1 VPILHQDAHNSPGVY
16 RAGSGIGQADTNIE
30 VSNMQA
36 NSAGTQITASVQ
48 ILPAATLGPRQV
60 RLQTSYGT
68 VMGMAT
74 NSPFNVT
81 NPRNLE
87 KDFAKSGAAA
97 SHEYAKAYVG
107 FLPHVEGL
115 HEAVAHCGANQCF
128 QGASGDCGH

>member
-1 VPILHQDAHNSPGVY
+1 MPILHQDAHNSPGVY
-16 RAGSGIGQADTNIE
+16 RAGSGIGQADTNIN

-36 NSAGTQITASVQ
+36 SSAGTQITASVQ

-87 KDFAKSGAAA
+87 GLCEIRR
-97 SHEYAKAYVG
+97 HGQPRVREGNVG

-128 QGASGDCGH
+128 QGAW

>member
-1 VPILHQDAHNSPGVY
+1 MPILHQDAHNSGVY
-16 RAGSGIGQADTNIE
+16 RAGSGIGQADTNIK

-87 KDFAKSGAAA
+87 GLCEIRR
-97 SHEYAKAYVG
+97 HGQPRVR
-107 FLPHVEGL
+107 EGL
-115 HEAVAHCGANQCF
+115 RRVPPSCRGAQ
-128 QGASGDCGH
+128 